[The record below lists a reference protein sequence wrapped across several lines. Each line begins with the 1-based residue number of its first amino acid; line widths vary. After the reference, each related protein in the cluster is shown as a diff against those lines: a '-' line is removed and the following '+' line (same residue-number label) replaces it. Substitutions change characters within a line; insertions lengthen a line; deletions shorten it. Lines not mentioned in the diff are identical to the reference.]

1 MLDSFS
7 MFINLEG
14 NKFVSLQPVV
24 KRNEIFPVS
33 IIMNS
38 YIFRPWLSTAVI
50 ILFLQIALP

>member
-38 YIFRPWLSTAVI
+38 YIFI
-50 ILFLQIALP
+50 YLFLFFLL